1 MPLHIVFKIMEVDMK
16 ESAFYNTSW
25 QVQYFPLF
33 MNSGAGKK
41 IEMSDIFFLET
52 NILFYVF
59 FSSDSKTLNA
69 EEQEKWKEKKPIIYT
84 VLLQSVRMVWR
95 LDIRRMN
102 RTDKLTKNPCDY
114 LKGLLL
120 SKRKL

>member
-41 IEMSDIFFLET
+41 IEMSAIFFLET
-52 NILFYVF
+52 NTLFYVF
-59 FSSDSKTLNA
+59 FSSASKILNA
-69 EEQEKWKEKKPIIYT
+69 EEQGKWKEKKPIIYT
-84 VLLQSVRMVWR
+84 VLLQSVHMVWR
-95 LDIRRMN
+95 LDIQRMN
-102 RTDKLTKNPCDY
+102 RTDKLTRNLCDY
-114 LKGLLL
+114 LKGFFL